1 MTFFVGE
8 KKDSHNQDL
17 QFTSEFTLG
26 ACRDYMQ
33 VLGQLNFHSII
44 KHINLFCS
52 FEEAC
57 PPPRFSRLNIIIK
70 FSPVSEACLRGIFI
84 NFDTSESNE
93 NFEEARIECLLLG
106 LYWRP

>member
-1 MTFFVGE
+1 MTFLVGD

-17 QFTSEFTLG
+17 QFTSEFTFG

-70 FSPVSEACLRGIFI
+70 FSPVS
-84 NFDTSESNE
+84 
-93 NFEEARIECLLLG
+93 
-106 LYWRP
+106 